1 MKLHSKIPAV
11 AEKAR
16 NNFTPVLFAAS
27 GMRHNVTL
35 AHLQGYLTLLRTVS
49 VRRPNSLFFTVCDL
63 QRIRPSF
70 AYLTGKKVSAKSRTA
85 RYRPNRERKMYDF
98 VITQRNSLRQ
108 NAHAPASKQNVLL
121 SSSENDT
128 KKPVMHVTVLF
139 HGSVVHTNSIEIVRR
154 CRRRFCFDLSSVTLV
169 FRILRTF

>member
-70 AYLTGKKVSAKSRTA
+70 AYLTGKKYPLNHVQPGTGRIV
-85 RYRPNRERKMYDF
+85 RERCM
-98 VITQRNSLRQ
+98 T
-108 NAHAPASKQNVLL
+108 L
-121 SSSENDT
+121 SSRKEIRFVRMLTHLLQNRTSYFHLQKT
-128 KKPVMHVTVLF
+128 TQKKTSHARDSSFP
-139 HGSVVHTNSIEIVRR
+139 
-154 CRRRFCFDLSSVTLV
+154 RFCCACE
-169 FRILRTF
+169 